1 MWIGDVPDRTR
12 AGILH
17 IRSFQIES
25 GAVKRIEE
33 LGGAAMGWRRRRLNP
48 GNRRGTESFGG
59 GKAEKVNGSDGGRD
73 GNEDAQRKGDSIGRK
88 ADRRPRRKK
97 EEVK

>member
-12 AGILH
+12 TGILH

-59 GKAEKVNGSDGGRD
+59 A
-73 GNEDAQRKGDSIGRK
+73 
-88 ADRRPRRKK
+88 RRKRSMDPMA
-97 EEVK
+97 EEMEAKTSSGRGIV